1 MPLIPIVL
9 ELFAMFATGTS
20 AYFGYKAVK
29 AEKQLKAQG
38 IDTGGE
44 TTIFGVDLEKV
55 AKISI
60 GVIVAL
66 GALKIINL
74 IANLSKR

>member
-1 MPLIPIVL
+1 MPFPPILI

-20 AYFGYKAVK
+20 AYFGYKTIK
-29 AEKQLKAQG
+29 AEKKLKEQG

-66 GALKIINL
+66 GALKIVTL
-74 IANLSKR
+74 ISNLSKR